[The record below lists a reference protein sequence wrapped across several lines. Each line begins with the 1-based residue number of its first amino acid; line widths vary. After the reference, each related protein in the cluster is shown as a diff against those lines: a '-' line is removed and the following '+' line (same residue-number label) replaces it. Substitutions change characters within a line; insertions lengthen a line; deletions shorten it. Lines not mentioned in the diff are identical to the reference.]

1 MKNENLEARAAAK
14 HWRLSLASIL
24 FLIAATGLAV
34 YDRPYPAAAPA
45 DVPATEFSSAR
56 AMAHLRQIA
65 KAPHPTGTLENREVG
80 DYIRQ
85 QLLAAGL
92 QPELQEADYT
102 DLNHE
107 GYRVSHVRN
116 IVAVKKGTGGGK
128 PILLMG
134 HYDSV
139 ITGPGASDDG
149 AAVAC
154 MLETLRALQ
163 AGAQLK
169 NDVIFLFTD
178 GEELGLVGSR
188 AFVAQHPWAKDLGV
202 VLNFEARG
210 TSGPSV
216 LFETINGDDWLVREF
231 AAASP
236 NPYGNSLLPA
246 IFKVM
251 PNDTDLTAFK
261 GTSVP
266 GLNFAFAE
274 GWSHYH
280 TRLDSLDSLNERSL
294 QHHGEYA
301 LALTRRLGQLD
312 LANPPRG
319 NAVFFNLLGA
329 TLAHYP
335 ASWAPVL
342 SGFAALCLLAVLVV
356 GFRRKRLSVWGLL
369 LGLLALP
376 LVVAAASFVCAF
388 CVRFAARASAEG
400 VAFFSS
406 PFYYGG
412 VVCLGLAV
420 AAALYALLSR
430 WTRAENLQ
438 AGAMVWWLA
447 LTVVTTA
454 LLPGATYV
462 FTWPLLVACALS
474 LYLMLRPAGGELG
487 NAGALWLG
495 AGLVLLV
502 VAPVVYLILLALA
515 GPMGFIVTFLVVLTA
530 ALLLPLYQL
539 VARPGA
545 AWAPALTTAAAV
557 ALFAVAVRQARP
569 GPDYPKEDQVFYA
582 DNLDQGKAAWVTL
595 EQSEDG
601 WTSQFF
607 DGQGRVS
614 DLSTLMPD
622 YLYGNAPMLERSA
635 PALELAPPTVSVV
648 KDETPEGDRRLLRL
662 SVNSPRR
669 CPELFVFVE
678 SDAGV
683 RMPELTAALPAS
695 QRAALPGSNALAAGG
710 GEPRGGAPVSVEF
723 EALPSEG
730 ATLLL
735 ETKKGVPLKLHVIE
749 RSYELPQVPGL
760 EVKPRGAEFQAV
772 RSLGDGTI
780 TYRSFTF

>member
-1 MKNENLEARAAAK
+1 MKNENLEAGAAAK

-24 FLIAATGLAV
+24 FLVAATGLAV

-45 DVPATEFSSAR
+45 DAPATEFSSAR

-65 KAPHPTGTLENREVG
+65 KAPHPTGTRENREVG

-92 QPELQEADYT
+92 QPEVQEADYT
-102 DLNHE
+102 DLDHE

-116 IVAVKKGTGGGK
+116 IAAVKKGTVGGK

-139 ITGPGASDDG
+139 ITGAGASDDG

-163 AGAQLK
+163 AGAPLK

-231 AAASP
+231 AASP

-246 IFKVM
+246 VFKVM

-280 TRLDSLDSLNERSL
+280 TRLDSVDSIDERSL
-294 QHHGEYA
+294 QHHGQYA

-319 NAVFFNLLGA
+319 NAVFFNLLGG
-329 TLAHYP
+329 TVAHYP

-356 GFRRKRLSVWGLL
+356 GFRRKRLTMWGLL

-376 LVVAAASFVCAF
+376 LVVAAALFVCAF

-420 AAALYALLSR
+420 AATLYALLAR

-447 LTVVTTA
+447 LTAATTV

-462 FTWPLLVACALS
+462 FTWPLLVACALG
-474 LYLMLRPAGGELG
+474 LYLLLRPAGDELG
-487 NAGALWLG
+487 SAGALWLG

-502 VAPVVYLILLALA
+502 VAPVVYQVLLALA
-515 GPMGFIVTFLVVLTA
+515 GPMGFVVTFLVVLTA
-530 ALLLPLYQL
+530 ALLLPLYHL

-545 AWAPALTTAAAV
+545 AWAPALTAAVAV
-557 ALFAVAVRQARP
+557 ALFAVAIRQARP
-569 GPDYPKEDQVFYA
+569 GSDYPKEDQVFYA
-582 DNLDQGKAAWVTL
+582 ANLDQGKAEWATL
-595 EQSEDG
+595 EQSEDD

-607 DGQGRVS
+607 RGQGSVS
-614 DLSTLMPD
+614 ELSALMPD
-622 YLYGNAPMLERSA
+622 YLYGNMPMLQRAA
-635 PALELAPPTVSVV
+635 PAVELAPPTVSVV
-648 KDETPEGDRRLLRL
+648 EDTTPGGDRRLLRL

-669 CPELFVFVE
+669 CPELFVFIE

-695 QRAALPGSNALAAGG
+695 QRAALPGANALAAGG
-710 GEPRGGAPVSVEF
+710 EPPSGAPKSVKF
-723 EALPSEG
+723 TALPSEG

-735 ETKKGVPLKLHVIE
+735 ETKKGAPLKLHVVE
-749 RSYELPQVPGL
+749 RSYDLPQVPGL
-760 EVKPRGAEFQAV
+760 EVKPRGAEFQPV